1 MAMRHEHRMSMRN
14 DLIVTKLEAAKQDI
28 AQAEEDLK
36 RALREVQVAPRAEK
50 LAISK
55 VLDDAFV
62 KLKAA
67 RTQLNDIETLLV
79 ERES

>member
-1 MAMRHEHRMSMRN
+1 MSMRN
-14 DLIVTKLEAAKQDI
+14 DLIVTKLEAAKRDI
-28 AQAEEDLK
+28 AQAEQDLEK
-36 RALREVQVAPRAEK
+36 ALREVQVAPRAEK

-67 RTQLNDIETLLV
+67 RTQLTDIETLLV
-79 ERES
+79 EGES